1 MDKLLEKEIEENQG
15 YITFSRD
22 RLEALLNAK
31 LAQGY
36 LWGIFIGVVITTI
49 VTILFAVLGT

>member
-15 YITFSRD
+15 YITLSRD

-36 LWGIFIGVVITTI
+36 VWGTLIGVVIITI
-49 VTILFAVLGT
+49 VNILFSVIE